1 MNVRPEWQPAFKSEI
16 SCNLRRLSNDFTR
29 QLYIIDIRKECIMY
43 ACDMCLHYYKTGAFA
58 GFLPNTIEDIAYN
71 VCVAAHSL
79 VKEFGESEWDI
90 VINEV
95 KNKLRDKNS
104 YGNLQMEVNR
114 YYNSF

>member
-16 SCNLRRLSNDFTR
+16 SCNLRRLSN
-29 QLYIIDIRKECIMY
+29 DIRKECIMY